1 MLSIFCNF
9 LFAGKYERILKYGYI
24 LLLNTSN
31 FLKFEVLENLGI
43 YDNFQRCFSLRLTLP
58 WTVLQKF
65 LGIISNLN
73 VNIEFRK
80 INSMPWRNEDV
91 MICSNNN
98 QLQYLNRITYE
109 SDKFINS
116 FASSAKLGRT
126 EKLFKIKRT
135 KTLILWF
142 ADLPFMVY
150 VWATSTHLNWW
161 NKHLG
166 FTTSNIKH
174 IYRIAYCSQ

>member
-1 MLSIFCNF
+1 
-9 LFAGKYERILKYGYI
+9 
-24 LLLNTSN
+24 
-31 FLKFEVLENLGI
+31 
-43 YDNFQRCFSLRLTLP
+43 
-58 WTVLQKF
+58 
-65 LGIISNLN
+65 
-73 VNIEFRK
+73 
-80 INSMPWRNEDV
+80 MPRRNEDV

-150 VWATSTHLNWW
+150 V
-161 NKHLG
+161 
-166 FTTSNIKH
+166 
-174 IYRIAYCSQ
+174 